1 MCLNLRTGNIGT
13 NTIVLAGK
21 NESQHVEK
29 MKKSCLFAYQINF
42 ALLIIVEDLD
52 ELHDVPVVESLQQV
66 NLTLYVL
73 LPVRDFPAT

>member
-1 MCLNLRTGNIGT
+1 MCLNLRTSYIGT

-21 NESQHVEK
+21 NESQQVEK
-29 MKKSCLFAYQINF
+29 MKKSHLFAYQINF

-66 NLTLYVL
+66 NLTLHVL